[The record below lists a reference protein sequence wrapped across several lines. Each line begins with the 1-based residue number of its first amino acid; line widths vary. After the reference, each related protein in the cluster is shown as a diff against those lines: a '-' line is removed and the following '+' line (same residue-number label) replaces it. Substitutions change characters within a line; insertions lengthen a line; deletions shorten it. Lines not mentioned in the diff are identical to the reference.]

1 MKRIA
6 MLIAVAALLNACGGG
21 SDQAESQATV
31 SNQLTTARTS
41 ANGSLISGAGHVDS
55 AGSVYAI
62 EFGAVALDRISASLR
77 GAKGSIDV
85 WVALKQPPAAARQAA
100 RIDATGAKLVRGEST
115 AALAAVDAEQTST
128 MSLLASLGVEVLGR
142 VRLSH
147 NAIAVRVDAAQLPAI
162 SSIGN
167 VVSVNPVIHPVLALS
182 EVVPYVG
189 AAAAQAVGKDG
200 HGTRIA
206 VLDSGIDYTH
216 AAFGGPGTVAAYVAA
231 AGVNPSNP
239 AVPTTDPRATT
250 LDGLFPTA
258 KVIGGYDFVGE
269 GWPFTPRTED
279 PDPID
284 RQGHGTSVG
293 HIAAGF
299 GGVAPGASLY
309 AVKVC
314 SAVSSSCNGV
324 ALLLGV
330 DFALDPNG
338 DGEIDDAV
346 DVINMS
352 LGTAYGQI
360 EDDLT
365 QASSNASRAGVVV
378 VAAAGNNAD
387 HPYIV
392 SSPSISAE
400 AISVAQTQIPSALA
414 RFAALTVSPPPAGQP
429 NPNTNVGIQDW
440 ALPSTSPTAGQLV
453 FVGRGCPADPALGI
467 PVDDPYVPV
476 PVGAPIAGSILLIDR
491 GACNAS
497 LKVDRAAKAGAVG
510 VIIADN
516 VPGTAPPIFGFGG
529 GTNIVPTI
537 SVTQAYGI
545 ALKVLLPTVP
555 AVKASFQLTAEVP
568 LVGGIV
574 ASSARGPSISKVSIK
589 PEIGAP
595 GASLAA
601 AVGTGTGVARF
612 GGTSGATPVIAGAAA
627 IMKQVHPTR
636 SPMIIKALLMNS
648 AETQIRTNPAA
659 SAELAPITRIGAGEL
674 RVDRALALEAVAF
687 VPKDKSAAL
696 SFGFHAVSTTAEFER
711 EVRVVNLSRRSKT
724 FSIASSFRFANDQAS
739 GAVALSMP
747 SSITVGGRGSAN
759 FTVKMTID
767 ASKLPAWTMTNGNI
781 SGSGPALT
789 PLEFDGYVTL
799 QSDTDDLSL
808 PWHVLP
814 RRAPAVM
821 ATPRN
826 AVVGNPITLANPSV
840 TNGFVDVFALTAV
853 SPRVGSDLP
862 DPGDNFAIVDLRAV
876 GLRAAGA
883 ATAPVVQFAINTFGA
898 RSHPNY
904 PAEFDILIDANRD
917 GTADYVVYNIENGG
931 FGVTGQSV
939 VAVANLA
946 TPTVPARVFFFSG
959 GGLNTGNMILTVPL
973 SALAPVTPGT
983 GPSVTLGQPF
993 DFQVAAYDNY
1003 FTGELTDFTD
1013 MMTHTL
1019 STPRFAAAA
1028 DVLIVGA
1035 GTAGLL
1041 GTSAPA
1047 GGATASPSQLG
1058 LLLIYT
1064 AADLKR
1070 EADIIRLRERRR

>member
-6 MLIAVAALLNACGGG
+6 MLIASAALLNACGGG
-21 SDQAESQATV
+21 SDQVEPQATT
-31 SNQLTTARTS
+31 SNKGGTAGIS
-41 ANGSLISGAGHVDS
+41 ASGSFSGAGDVNS
-55 AGSVYAI
+55 AGSINAI
-62 EFGAVALDRISASLR
+62 EFGTVALERISASLR
-77 GAKGSIDV
+77 GAKGPVEI
-85 WVALKQPPAAARQAA
+85 WVGLSQAPAAARQAA
-100 RIDATGAKLVRGEST
+100 RIDATGSKLARGESN
-115 AALAAVDAEQTST
+115 AALAAVDAEQVST
-128 MSLLASLGVEVLGR
+128 MNLLSSLGVEVLGR

-147 NAIAVRVDAAQLPAI
+147 NAIAVRVEAAQLPAI

-167 VVSVNPVIHPVLALS
+167 VVSINPVIHPKLALA

-189 AAAAQAVGKDG
+189 AAAAQALGKDG
-200 HGTRIA
+200 RGTRIA

-216 AAFGGPGTVAAYVAA
+216 AAFGGPGTVDAYVAA
-231 AGVNPSNP
+231 AGLNPANP
-239 AVPTTDPRATT
+239 AVPTTDPRAQT

-269 GWPFTPRTED
+269 AWPVSARTED

-299 GGVAPGASLY
+299 GGVAPGAALY

-314 SAVSSSCNGV
+314 SAVSTSCNGV

-352 LGTAYGQI
+352 LGSPYGQI

-378 VAAAGNNAD
+378 VVSAGNSAD

-392 SSPSISAE
+392 GSPSIAAE

-414 RFAALTVSPPPAGQP
+414 RLAQLTVSPPPAGKP
-429 NPNTNVGIQDW
+429 NPNTNLGIQDW
-440 ALPSTSPTAGQLV
+440 ALPTAAGTAGPFV
-453 FVGRGCPADPALGI
+453 YVGRGCPADAATPE
-467 PVDDPYVPV
+467 DPYVPV
-476 PVGAPIAGSILLIDR
+476 PAGTAIAGSILLIDR
-491 GACNAS
+491 GICAVS
-497 LKVDRAAKAGAVG
+497 LKVDRAGKAGAIG
-510 VIIADN
+510 VVLVDN
-516 VPGTAPPIFGFGG
+516 VPTAVPPVFAFGG
-529 GTNIVPTI
+529 GTNIVPTV
-537 SVTQAYGI
+537 SVTQAYGN
-545 ALKVLLPTVP
+545 
-555 AVKASFQLTAEVP
+555 AVKAVLAGVPAATANFRLTAEVP
-568 LVGGIV
+568 LVGSIV
-574 ASSARGPSISKVSIK
+574 ASSSRGPSISKVSIK

-612 GGTSGATPVIAGAAA
+612 GGTSGAAPVVSGAAA

-648 AETQIRTNPAA
+648 AEKEIRTNPAV
-659 SAELAPITRIGAGEL
+659 SDELAPITRIGAGEL

-696 SFGFHAVSTTAEFER
+696 SFGFHAVSTVAEFER
-711 EVRVVNLSRRSKT
+711 EVRVVNLSRQSKT
-724 FSIASSFRFANDQAS
+724 FYMGSTFRYANDQAS
-739 GAVALSMP
+739 GAVTLSMP
-747 SSITVGGRGSAN
+747 SSITVGPRDSAH

-781 SGSGPALT
+781 AGSGPALT
-789 PLEFDGYVTL
+789 GLEFDGYVIVK
-799 QSDTDDLSL
+799 SETDYLTL

-814 RRAPAVM
+814 RRAPAVT

-840 TNGFVDVFALTAV
+840 TNGAVDIFALTSV
-853 SPRVGSDLP
+853 SPRVDNDQLP

-876 GLRAAGA
+876 GVRVAGTAA
-883 ATAPVVQFAINTFGA
+883 APVVQFAVNTFGA

-917 GTADYVVYNIENGG
+917 GTPDYVVYNLENGG
-931 FGVTGQSV
+931 FGATGQSV

-946 TPTVPARVFFFSG
+946 TPTVPARIFFFSG

-973 SALAPVTPGT
+973 SGLAPAAPGT
-983 GPSVTLGQPF
+983 GPSVTLNQPF
-993 DFQVAAYDNY
+993 DFVVEAYDNY
-1003 FTGELTDFTD
+1003 FTGNLTDQTGV
-1013 MMTHTL
+1013 MTHTL
-1019 STPRFAAAA
+1019 ATPRFAAAA
-1028 DVLIVGA
+1028 DAVVVGA

-1041 GTSAPA
+1041 GTSAPS
-1047 GGATASPSQLG
+1047 GGDTASPSQLG
-1058 LLLIYT
+1058 LLMIYT
-1064 AADLKR
+1064 SADLKR
-1070 EADIIRLRERRR
+1070 EADIVRLRERRR